1 MTYEEAFTWIENN
14 MDVDDYDSY
23 QDFLNDVYK
32 KFPNASGLIE
42 QLNAGVVVHDF
53 KTNVEIQKTLEEFFE
68 QLRPNSS

>member
-1 MTYEEAFTWIENN
+1 

-53 KTNVEIQKTLEEFFE
+53 
-68 QLRPNSS
+68 